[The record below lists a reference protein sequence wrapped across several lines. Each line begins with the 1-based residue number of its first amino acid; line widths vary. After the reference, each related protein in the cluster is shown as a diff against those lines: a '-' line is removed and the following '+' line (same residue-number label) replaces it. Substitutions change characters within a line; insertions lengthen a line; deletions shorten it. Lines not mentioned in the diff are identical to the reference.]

1 VAKAE
6 WTYEVPRA
14 GGSAEG
20 LEEYVV
26 EASSGERVGK
36 VVTLLDRSGELFV
49 VVERGTPPAVHDP
62 RAVPWHD
69 VENVDHAGLAVRLR
83 LSAEELER
91 ALELDPDRGVE
102 NGEAEAT
109 RVTEIPAGDRPVAQ
123 PPGARGPVDRPTWA
137 VALALAA
144 LGLFAFIV
152 WVLVVGAG
160 GGAWGFVALAV
171 SVVSLLAAGVAGY
184 RAFREPYERR

>member
-1 VAKAE
+1 MAKAE

-49 VVERGTPPAVHDP
+49 VVERGTPPVAHDP
-62 RAVPWHD
+62 RAVPWQN
-69 VENVDHAGLAVRLR
+69 VESVDHAGLAVRLR

-102 NGEAEAT
+102 NGEADAT
-109 RVTEIPAGDRPVAQ
+109 RVTEIPAGDTPVAQ
-123 PPGARGPVDRPTWA
+123 PPQARGPVDRPTWA
-137 VALALAA
+137 VALGLAA
-144 LGLFAFIV
+144 VGLFAFIV
-152 WVLVVGAG
+152 WVVVVGAG
-160 GGAWGFVALAV
+160 GGAWAFVALAV
-171 SVVSLLAAGVAGY
+171 SIAFLLAAGVAGY